1 MNKQQSEIVL
11 IKLLEF
17 TAKEQLP
24 LILPYTTG
32 FPGEL
37 SEAQKHLRE
46 VFRKKVSMEH
56 NTF

>member
-37 SEAQKHLRE
+37 SEAQKAFERSISE
-46 VFRKKVSMEH
+46 ES
-56 NTF
+56 